1 LPRFIARTFYMARL
15 EPLSI
20 ECASH
25 SDDQTQRLG
34 MRLGAL
40 LPRHAVIA
48 LHGPLGAGKTSFA
61 RGVGAGWG
69 ADQLLRSPTFT
80 LVQQHHREGDD
91 AALYHIDL
99 YRAESEGDVAS
110 LGLEEIL
117 DDEDAVAIIEWPERA
132 LDLIPPSAIQVKF
145 AQVSDTKRQLMI
157 STQDTQT
164 WQVLLAFR
172 KSAFGV

>member
-1 LPRFIARTFYMARL
+1 MALL
-15 EPLSI
+15 EQLSF

-25 SDDQTQRLG
+25 SDEQTQRLG

-40 LPRHAVIA
+40 LPRRAVVA

-61 RGVGAGWG
+61 RGVGRGWG
-69 ADQLLRSPTFT
+69 AEQLLRSPTFT
-80 LVQQHHREGDD
+80 LVQEHHREKDD
-91 AALYHIDL
+91 ATLYHIDL
-99 YRAESEGDVAS
+99 YRIEHEQDLAS
-110 LGLEEIL
+110 LGLDEIM
-117 DDEDAVAIIEWPERA
+117 DDDNALVMIEWPERA
-132 LDLIPPSAIQVKF
+132 PNSIPRNAIHVKMSAI
-145 AQVSDTKRQLMI
+145 SDTKRLLTL

>member
-1 LPRFIARTFYMARL
+1 
-15 EPLSI
+15 
-20 ECASH
+20 
-25 SDDQTQRLG
+25 

-40 LPRHAVIA
+40 LPQHAIVA

-61 RGVGAGWG
+61 RGMGAGWG

-80 LVQQHHREGDD
+80 LVQEHHRVADG
-91 AALYHIDL
+91 ATLYHIDL
-99 YRAESEGDVAS
+99 YRTEDEGDVNS

-117 DDEDAVAIIEWPERA
+117 DDENSVAIIEWPERA
-132 LDLIPPSAIQVKF
+132 SGLIPNEAIHVKF
-145 AQVSDTKRQLMI
+145 NIVSDTRRQLMI
-157 STQDTQT
+157 STQDTAT

>member
-1 LPRFIARTFYMARL
+1 MALL
-15 EPLSI
+15 EQLSF

-25 SDDQTQRLG
+25 SDEQTQRLG

-40 LPRHAVIA
+40 LPPHAVVA

-61 RGVGAGWG
+61 RGVGRGWG
-69 ADQLLRSPTFT
+69 AEQMLRSPTFT
-80 LVQQHHREGDD
+80 LVQEHHRDKDD
-91 AALYHIDL
+91 ATLYHIDL
-99 YRAESEGDVAS
+99 YRIEQDSDLAS
-110 LGLEEIL
+110 LGLDEIL
-117 DDEDAVAIIEWPERA
+117 DDERGLVLIEWPERA
-132 LDLIPPSAIQVKF
+132 PHFIAKSAIHVKIGIT
-145 AQVSDTKRQLMI
+145 SDTKRLLTL

>member
-1 LPRFIARTFYMARL
+1 MALL
-15 EPLSI
+15 EPLSF

-61 RGVGAGWG
+61 RGVGLGWG
-69 ADQLLRSPTFT
+69 ADQPLRSPTFT
-80 LVQQHHREGDD
+80 LVQQHHRAQDS
-91 AALYHIDL
+91 ATLYHIDL
-99 YRAESEGDVAS
+99 YRADNESDLTS
-110 LGLEEIL
+110 LGLDEIL
-117 DDEDAVAIIEWPERA
+117 DDENSVVLIEWPERA
-132 LDLIPPSAIQVKF
+132 PNLIPKDAMHVKIGLTT
-145 AQVSDTKRQLMI
+145 DTKRQLTF
-157 STQDTQT
+157 STQDTIV

>member
-1 LPRFIARTFYMARL
+1 MALL
-15 EPLSI
+15 EPLSF

-40 LPRHAVIA
+40 LPKHAVLA

-61 RGVGAGWG
+61 RGVGMGWG
-69 ADQLLRSPTFT
+69 ADQPLRSPTFT
-80 LVQQHHREGDD
+80 LVQQHHRAKDD
-91 AALYHIDL
+91 ATLYHIDL
-99 YRAESEGDVAS
+99 YRTESESDLTS
-110 LGLEEIL
+110 LGLDEIL
-117 DDEDAVAIIEWPERA
+117 DDENSVALIEWPERA
-132 LDLIPPSAIQVKF
+132 PSLIPQNAIHVKL
-145 AQVSDTKRQLMI
+145 ALTSDTKRQLSF
-157 STQDTQT
+157 STQDTSV